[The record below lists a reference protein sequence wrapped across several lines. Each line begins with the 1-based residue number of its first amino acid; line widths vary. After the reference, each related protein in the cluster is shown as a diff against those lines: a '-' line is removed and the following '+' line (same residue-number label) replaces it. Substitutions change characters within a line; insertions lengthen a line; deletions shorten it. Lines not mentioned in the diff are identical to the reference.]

1 MTLGRLIYKSL
12 LQITTQY
19 DVSRLPLTGVVG
31 LTEARFRYPPSR
43 LFREAI
49 QTRRQQPDFDAGFRA
64 IKQLQAQYYVLGGA
78 GPVEQVSYAIWH
90 QALSE
95 ESGGVCSPSK
105 AVDSLIW
112 GSFVAA
118 KMLRHPHP
126 EEDLAESA
134 LEDLHEACQSAH
146 TRGLPVDKQAVSQWS
161 TMQNRLQSLAAE
173 VQNAAPADLFH
184 AEATKHHTPPLDVQQ
199 QQLQC
204 ITQTLFHKARFRQDP
219 FEWVYEGLSPLDML
233 DVLTSGKGISL
244 TLAIT
249 FAGVARELGIPV
261 SLLPILEAPV
271 PELAIPEN
279 IRHRQ
284 ATQTIATAPEPN
296 AWLVRTEWPAQMA
309 ALQHGAKHPEQQ
321 TPVPR
326 DMHATNAEELQ
337 PCFADP
343 VKGSVMSL
351 ADCQAKYPHMQLAAQ
366 WRWDV
371 SVLQV
376 LAEFPRVAV
385 TAHQRRGESDAV
397 AFWMYQ
403 LMALDC
409 MAPEWQHVMS

>member
-1 MTLGRLIYKSL
+1 MTLGRLLYKSL
-12 LQITTQY
+12 LQITSQY
-19 DVSRLPLTGVVG
+19 TVSRLPLTGVVG
-31 LTEARFRYPPSR
+31 STEARFRYPPSR

-49 QTRRQQPDFDAGFRA
+49 QNRRQQPDFDAGFRA
-64 IKQLQAQYYVLGGA
+64 IKQLQAQYSVLGGA

-95 ESGGVCSPSK
+95 ELGGACSPSK
-105 AVDSLIW
+105 AVDSVIW

-126 EEDLAESA
+126 EEELADST

-146 TRGLPVDKQAVSQWS
+146 TLGLPVDKQAVSQWS

-173 VQNAAPADLFH
+173 VQNAAPADLFD
-184 AEATKHHTPPLDVQQ
+184 ADATKHHTPPLDVQQ

-244 TLAIT
+244 TLATT
-249 FAGVARELGIPV
+249 FAGVARELGVPM

-271 PELAIPEN
+271 PE
-279 IRHRQ
+279 
-284 ATQTIATAPEPN
+284 
-296 AWLVRTEWPAQMA
+296 
-309 ALQHGAKHPEQQ
+309 
-321 TPVPR
+321 
-326 DMHATNAEELQ
+326 
-337 PCFADP
+337 
-343 VKGSVMSL
+343 
-351 ADCQAKYPHMQLAAQ
+351 AKYPHMQLAGQ

-376 LAEFPRVAV
+376 LAEFARVAV